1 MLFSLFD
8 SLFQKMTWL
17 ILVEPVCL
25 FKFNNLIL
33 KIYLQEIDPK
43 VENDDLSNEGMEGF
57 LSELTNAIPGVDEAM
72 SFAEML
78 K

>member
-8 SLFQKMTWL
+8 SLFEKITWL
-17 ILVEPVCL
+17 IFVEPVCT
-25 FKFNNLIL
+25 FNNLIL

>member
-1 MLFSLFD
+1 LKENLAHFITTDVLPQQHF
-8 SLFQKMTWL
+8 LK
-17 ILVEPVCL
+17 
-25 FKFNNLIL
+25 KNNN
-33 KIYLQEIDPK
+33 LQEIDPK
-43 VENDDLSNEGMEGF
+43 VENDDLSGKGMEGF

>member
-1 MLFSLFD
+1 
-8 SLFQKMTWL
+8 MTQL

>member
-1 MLFSLFD
+1 VF
-8 SLFQKMTWL
+8 
-17 ILVEPVCL
+17 CL
-25 FKFNNLIL
+25 SKIFFLNNNN
-33 KIYLQEIDPK
+33 LQEIDPK
-43 VENDDLSNEGMEGF
+43 VENDDLSSEGMEGF

>member
-1 MLFSLFD
+1 LNSFEREVGSFYYNWCFA
-8 SLFQKMTWL
+8 SATFFYK
-17 ILVEPVCL
+17 
-25 FKFNNLIL
+25 NN
-33 KIYLQEIDPK
+33 LQEIDPK
-43 VENDDLSNEGMEGF
+43 VENDDLSSEGMEGF

>member
-1 MLFSLFD
+1 LAHFITLGVLSQQDFFL
-8 SLFQKMTWL
+8 
-17 ILVEPVCL
+17 
-25 FKFNNLIL
+25 NNNN
-33 KIYLQEIDPK
+33 LQEIDPK
-43 VENDDLSNEGMEGF
+43 VENDDLSSEGMEGF